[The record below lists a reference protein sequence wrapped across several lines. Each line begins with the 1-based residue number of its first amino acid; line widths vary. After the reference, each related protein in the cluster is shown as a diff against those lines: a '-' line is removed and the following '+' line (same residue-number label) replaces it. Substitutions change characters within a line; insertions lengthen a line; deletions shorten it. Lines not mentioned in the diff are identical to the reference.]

1 MRRASLSVECRTHTK
16 THRTWKSRVVYVV
29 KKYLRARNL
38 RQQILV
44 GWAKPYAHHAA
55 AHCVRASPLGVGVC
69 AAMGK
74 KKSGGGGSS
83 LPPGLPPPA
92 PVADDATLSSET
104 LDEIEARHASELAA
118 VKAVTA
124 SMTAKKDKM
133 TVMRIE
139 GEVTD
144 RHYEEMRRWEELA
157 EARDPTRASAPE
169 SSDDDDDAP
178 PVAAMARAT
187 VADSADA
194 PKDPDD
200 PKAPSGGM
208 TKAMKRRMKKEAE
221 ERERDARIAEEK
233 SNAGPSAGDVEEER
247 LRAALAPLG
256 LKIAQIKADGHCL
269 YRSVAHQL
277 ALKPVP
283 GDDRVEG
290 DDHASLRR
298 RCAAVMRAD
307 EWDYRPFLPECA
319 ESSDA
324 GNAAWAAYLND
335 LEHTAAWGG
344 QLELGALAKA
354 TRRCVEVYSAGMP
367 TIRMGEAFA
376 GDGPSL
382 TVCYQRHAFGLGE
395 HYNSTE
401 RA

>member
-1 MRRASLSVECRTHTK
+1 
-16 THRTWKSRVVYVV
+16 
-29 KKYLRARNL
+29 
-38 RQQILV
+38 
-44 GWAKPYAHHAA
+44 
-55 AHCVRASPLGVGVC
+55 
-69 AAMGK
+69 MGK

-92 PVADDATLSSET
+92 PVADDATLSSES
-104 LDEIEARHASELAA
+104 LDAIEARHASELAA

-139 GEVTD
+139 GAVTD

-157 EARDPTRASAPE
+157 EARDPTGASAPR
-169 SSDDDDDAP
+169 SSDDDTDDDAP
-178 PVAAMARAT
+178 PVAAMARAS
-187 VADSADA
+187 VADGPAET
-194 PKDPDD
+194 KL
-200 PKAPSGGM
+200 SGGM
-208 TKAMKRRMKKEAE
+208 TKAMKRRVKKEAE

-233 SNAGPSAGDVEEER
+233 SHAGPSAGEVEADR

-269 YRSVAHQL
+269 YRSIAHQL

-283 GDDRVEG
+283 GDDPL
-290 DDHASLRR
+290 DHASLRR
-298 RCAAVMRAD
+298 VCAEVMRAD

-324 GNAAWAAYLND
+324 GNAAWAAYLD
-335 LEHTAAWGG
+335 ELEHTAAWGG

-367 TIRMGEAFA
+367 TIRMGEAH
-376 GDGPSL
+376 GGKRPTL

>member
-1 MRRASLSVECRTHTK
+1 
-16 THRTWKSRVVYVV
+16 
-29 KKYLRARNL
+29 
-38 RQQILV
+38 
-44 GWAKPYAHHAA
+44 
-55 AHCVRASPLGVGVC
+55 
-69 AAMGK
+69 MGK

-92 PVADDATLSSET
+92 PVADDATLSSES
-104 LDEIEARHASELAA
+104 LDAIEARHASELAA

-139 GEVTD
+139 GAVTD

-157 EARDPTRASAPE
+157 KARDPTGASAPR
-169 SSDDDDDAP
+169 SSDDDTDDDAP
-178 PVAAMARAT
+178 PVAAMARASI
-187 VADSADA
+187 ADGQTE
-194 PKDPDD
+194 PNRNQPETK
-200 PKAPSGGM
+200 PSGGM
-208 TKAMKRRMKKEAE
+208 TKAMKRRAKKEAE
-221 ERERDARIAEEK
+221 ERERDARVAEEK
-233 SNAGPSAGDVEEER
+233 AHAGPSAGEVEADR

-269 YRSVAHQL
+269 YRSIAHQL

-283 GDDRVEG
+283 GDAPL
-290 DDHASLRR
+290 DHASLRR
-298 RCAAVMRAD
+298 ACAEVMRAD

-324 GNAAWAAYLND
+324 GNAAWAAYLD
-335 LEHTAAWGG
+335 ELEHTAAWGG

-354 TRRCVEVYSAGMP
+354 TRRCVEVYVAGAP
-367 TIRMGEAFA
+367 TIRMGEAHC
-376 GDGPSL
+376 GERPTL